1 MPPQREPP
9 QQSPPALIQRDEAQL
24 LPAPQP
30 PPVALEQQ
38 PERGAVGD
46 HGVPEVEQQRPRGV
60 IDDRMQ
66 PPTQVGHAVHVDP
79 AAVSVIRYPVGR
91 PMVLGMNGSGT
102 DLAGLVPAEATET
115 TDTSDANDGGE
126 TNVARDTGDEGVVGG
141 GAGRAG

>member
-1 MPPQREPP
+1 MSHGDVIKAILADALGTHLDQFQR
-9 QQSPPALIQRDEAQL
+9 I
-24 LPAPQP
+24 
-30 PPVALEQQ
+30 
-38 PERGAVGD
+38 
-46 HGVPEVEQQRPRGV
+46 
-60 IDDRMQ
+60 
-66 PPTQVGHAVHVDP
+66 HVDP